1 MRFIEK
7 DSGLKGMVGSIYFTD
22 GKYHYLSMIENYI
35 GLRVFFENEIDITS
49 NDSCELCE
57 LCEFKAAL
65 YNDIRQMHPVL
76 YNILKE
82 DWDLYIDIV
91 EGVPE
96 SWQIFLEKLKE
107 FDGERCI

>member
-1 MRFIEK
+1 MRFVER
-7 DSGLKGMVGSIYFTD
+7 DSGLKGMVCSIYFTD

-35 GLRVFFENEIDITS
+35 GLRVFFESEIDITS
-49 NDSCELCE
+49 NDSSELF
-57 LCEFKAAL
+57 EFKAAL

-82 DWDLYIDIV
+82 DWDLYMDIV

-96 SWQIFLEKLKE
+96 PWQIFLEKLKE
-107 FDGERCI
+107 FDKEKRSI

>member
-1 MRFIEK
+1 MRFVEK

-49 NDSCELCE
+49 NDSGE

>member
-7 DSGLKGMVGSIYFTD
+7 DSGLKGMVASIYFTD

-49 NDSCELCE
+49 NDSCELF
-57 LCEFKAAL
+57 EFKAAL
-65 YNDIRQMHPVL
+65 HNDIRQIHPVL

-82 DWDLYIDIV
+82 NWDLYIDIV
-91 EGVPE
+91 EGIPE
-96 SWQIFLEKLKE
+96 SWQIFLEKLQE
-107 FDGERCI
+107 FDKEKG